1 MSFPLDKYKYYV
13 ATKVT
18 GEPYKVIAVS
28 TYAGKTVRGT
38 ATCSPEDTFSLQKGK
53 ELAAARCNAKIARK
67 RMDHAY
73 IKEVIAKAKV
83 EMAIDEHDRA
93 WRFLDDTQCAY
104 DDAMDELE
112 KLESQM

>member
-53 ELAAARCNAKIARK
+53 ELAAARCNAKIAQK
-67 RMDHAY
+67 RMNHAY
-73 IKEVIAKAKV
+73 IKKANAKAKV
-83 EMAIDEHDRA
+83 DMATDEHNRA
-93 WRFLDDTQCAY
+93 WRFWDDATYAY